1 MHHLR
6 IHTHYHLQ
14 QRRLMTNPYSAKQ
27 WLQLNIQ
34 QQGLLQPATS
44 LSALLQQLSY
54 VQIDSINVVERAHH
68 HVLHTRLPDYSA
80 SMLDAAMSDKTVFEY
95 WSHAA
100 AYLPIDDYRFSL
112 YRKQHLQQGG
122 THWFEPEHKVMR
134 EVKAR
139 ISSEGPL
146 KSSQFTHRSD
156 TPNGTW
162 WDWKPA
168 KKALEQLFMQ
178 GELMVARRDKFQK
191 VYDLT
196 ERVLPKHI
204 DTTVPSDTEFAQHL
218 IHRYLS
224 AHGFG
229 NLQQIQY
236 LRKGLKPLL
245 SKTLAQLCEQGD
257 IASFTESSATTQQV
271 YFYQPTQ
278 ALPTTMP
285 NKVWLLNPFDNLV
298 IQRKKLKQWFGFDYQ
313 IEVYVPEAKRQFGYY
328 SLPILWRDRF
338 VGRVDVKADRKN
350 QCLLL
355 QQLSFE
361 ADAFD
366 DHSTDISISDTT
378 DREAFIA
385 AFVDAIEHYATF
397 NNCQHWQLVQCND
410 AAIRYLLV
418 KASKHR
424 P

>member
-1 MHHLR
+1 
-6 IHTHYHLQ
+6 
-14 QRRLMTNPYSAKQ
+14 MTNPYSAKQ
-27 WLQLNIQ
+27 WLQLNMQ
-34 QQGLLQPATS
+34 QQGLLQPLES
-44 LSALLQQLSY
+44 LPKLIRQLSY

-68 HVLHTRLPDYSA
+68 HVLHSRLPEYSA
-80 SMLDAAMSDKTVFEY
+80 TMLDAAMSDKTVFEY

-100 AYLPIDDYRFSL
+100 AYLPIEDYRFSL
-112 YRKQHLQQGG
+112 YRKQQLQQGG
-122 THWFEPEHKVMR
+122 KHWFEPEHKVMR

-139 ISSEGPL
+139 ISAEGPL
-146 KSSQFTHRSD
+146 KASQFTHESD
-156 TPNGTW
+156 TKNGTW

-196 ERVLPKHI
+196 ERVLPKHT

-218 IHRYLS
+218 IQRYLS

-245 SKTLAQLCEQGD
+245 SQTLAQLCEQGD
-257 IASFTESSATTQQV
+257 IASFTDSSSNTQHV
-271 YFYQPTQ
+271 YFYQPTLT
-278 ALPTTMP
+278 LPTAIP

-298 IQRKKLKQWFGFDYQ
+298 IQRQKLRQWFGFDYQ

-328 SLPILWRDRF
+328 SLPILWRDGF

-355 QQLSFE
+355 QNLHIETSTLTNQHDELNDKTHFVAALIE
-361 ADAFD
+361 AI
-366 DHSTDISISDTT
+366 DH
-378 DREAFIA
+378 
-385 AFVDAIEHYATF
+385 YCTF
-397 NNCQHWQLVQCND
+397 NHCQRWQLIQCND
-410 AAIRYLLV
+410 KTIAKMLL
-418 KASKHR
+418 KASQQSS
-424 P
+424 

>member
-1 MHHLR
+1 
-6 IHTHYHLQ
+6 
-14 QRRLMTNPYSAKQ
+14 MTNPYSATQ
-27 WLQLNIQ
+27 WLQLSMQ
-34 QQGLLQPATS
+34 QQGLLQPFGS
-44 LSALLQQLSY
+44 LTTLLNQLSY

-68 HVLHTRLPDYSA
+68 HVLHSRLPDYSPA
-80 SMLDAAMSDKTVFEY
+80 MLDAAMSDKTVFEY

-112 YRKQHLQQGG
+112 YRKQQLQQGDK
-122 THWFEPEHKVMR
+122 HWFEAEHKVMR

-139 ISSEGPL
+139 ITAEGPL
-146 KSSQFTHRSD
+146 KVSQFTHGSNP
-156 TPNGTW
+156 PNGTW

-178 GELMVARRDKFQK
+178 GELMVAKRDKFQK
-191 VYDLT
+191 VYELT
-196 ERVLPKHI
+196 ERVLPSHI
-204 DTTVPSDTEFAQHL
+204 DATIPSDPEYAQHL
-218 IHRYLS
+218 IQRYLS

-245 SKTLAQLCEQGD
+245 SKTLAQMCEQGE
-257 IASFTESSATTQQV
+257 IARFTGSYTAANQV
-271 YFYQPTQ
+271 YFYQPKLV
-278 ALPTTMP
+278 LPVGIP

-298 IQRKKLKQWFGFDYQ
+298 IQRQKLKQWFGFDYQ
-313 IEVYVPEAKRQFGYY
+313 IEVYVPEAKRKYGYY

-366 DHSTDISISDTT
+366 AHPSDVSRSDPN
-378 DREAFIA
+378 DRDAFIP
-385 AFVDAIEHYATF
+385 AFIDAITHYSKF
-397 NNCQHWQLVQCND
+397 NNCQRWQLVQCND
-410 AAIRYLLV
+410 KALGQLLV
-418 KASKHR
+418 NASKNGV
-424 P
+424 

>member
-1 MHHLR
+1 
-6 IHTHYHLQ
+6 
-14 QRRLMTNPYSAKQ
+14 MTNPYSAKQ
-27 WLQLNIQ
+27 WLQLNMQ
-34 QQGLLQPATS
+34 QQGLLQSATS
-44 LSALLQQLSY
+44 LTALLQQLSY

-80 SMLDAAMSDKTVFEY
+80 TMLDQAMSDKTVFEY

-100 AYLPIDDYRFSL
+100 AYLPIEDYRFSL
-112 YRKQHLQQGG
+112 YRKQQLQQGG
-122 THWFEPEHKVMR
+122 KHWFEAEHKVMR

-139 ISSEGPL
+139 ISAEGPL
-146 KSSQFTHRSD
+146 KASQFTHRSD

-257 IASFTESSATTQQV
+257 IASFTESSATTQPV

-278 ALPTTMP
+278 ALPTAIP

-298 IQRKKLKQWFGFDYQ
+298 IQRQKLKQWFGFDYQ

-355 QQLSFE
+355 RNLHIEDNLFKIPHKKVDS
-361 ADAFD
+361 
-366 DHSTDISISDTT
+366 
-378 DREAFIA
+378 REALIP
-385 AFVDAIEHYATF
+385 VLIEAIEHYAKF
-397 NNCQHWQLVQCND
+397 NGCMRWQLVQSND
-410 AAIRYLLV
+410 VGITQRLL
-418 KASKHR
+418 KASELVG
-424 P
+424 

>member
-1 MHHLR
+1 
-6 IHTHYHLQ
+6 
-14 QRRLMTNPYSAKQ
+14 MTNPYSAKQ

-34 QQGLLQPATS
+34 QQGLLQSSSS
-44 LSALLQQLSY
+44 LTALLQQLSY

-68 HVLHTRLPDYSA
+68 HVLHSRLADYSTT
-80 SMLDAAMSDKTVFEY
+80 MLDQAMSDKTVFEY

-100 AYLPIDDYRFSL
+100 AYLPIKDYRFSL
-112 YRKQHLQQGG
+112 YRKQQLQQGG
-122 THWFEPEHKVMR
+122 KHWFEAEHKVMR
-134 EVKAR
+134 EVKVR
-139 ISSEGPL
+139 ISAEGPL
-146 KSSQFTHRSD
+146 KASQFTHGSD
-156 TPNGTW
+156 IKNGTW

-168 KKALEQLFMQ
+168 KKTLEQLFMQ

-204 DTTVPSDTEFAQHL
+204 DTTVPNDTEFAQHL
-218 IHRYLS
+218 IQRYLS

-236 LRKGLKPLL
+236 LRKGLTPLL
-245 SKTLAQLCEQGD
+245 TKTLAQMCEQGE
-257 IASFTESSATTQQV
+257 IARFTGSNTAANQV
-271 YFYQPTQ
+271 YFYQPKLI
-278 ALPTTMP
+278 LPLEIP

-298 IQRKKLKQWFGFDYQ
+298 IQRQKLKQWFGFDYQ
-313 IEVYVPEAKRQFGYY
+313 IEVYVPETKRQYGYY

-366 DHSTDISISDTT
+366 AYPSDKSKSDPN
-378 DREAFIA
+378 DRDAFIP
-385 AFVDAIEHYATF
+385 AFIDAITHYSKF
-397 NNCQHWQLVQCND
+397 NNCQRWQRVQCND
-410 AAIRYLLV
+410 KAIGQLLV
-418 KASKHR
+418 NASKNSA
-424 P
+424 